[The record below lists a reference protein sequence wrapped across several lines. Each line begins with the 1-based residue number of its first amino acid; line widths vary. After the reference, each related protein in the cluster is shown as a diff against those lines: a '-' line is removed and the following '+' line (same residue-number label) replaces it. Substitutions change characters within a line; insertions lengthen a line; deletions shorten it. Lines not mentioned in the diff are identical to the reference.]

1 MTAPDALIVEYLA
14 NSGALL
20 DMVSGAILDMSGNP
34 IYDAGEWVS
43 LVDDVLGD
51 TPIVIFQGQKNSG
64 PTDRVAE
71 SGSIRFSVRN
81 DAENSGGLVGYY
93 SPGHTNVRSGWE
105 LGAVVRIG
113 LEKDGTVEYISQGR
127 IVSLEPTTGGLN
139 TKTVDVVISD
149 WIEIASRTDMP
160 WISLEDIQGMSDDGI
175 IQEIVAS
182 VGDAPNATD
191 FEVGSYEYE
200 YPLTDLEDAKT
211 KVMTVFQRLMQNG
224 LGRLYVVGNSESG
237 EVLKYISYDTLVA
250 GLSVVS
256 TFDNDF
262 ETLSVSSQAYRRAKR
277 INVKTKKYNLY
288 SNAFLNGGYTTGT
301 EYVVGA
307 GATIEVIGE
316 YKDMDGHFDSG
327 GNVPCV
333 AVTPNIPWGFSST
346 SGGFNNNLLGQ
357 MTVVI
362 TEGVNKFK
370 AVCTSSA
377 VVTGYLV
384 AFVYGDALI
393 SSNEYLYTVEDDTIA
408 ESQGVTINWDAIYRN
423 SYADAVLIGD
433 QLMSWHGGQDFVEV
447 KSLVFTPSLD
457 ATNYNRMIDCKP
469 GTMIHV
475 TDDVSGVDADVLV
488 VGFEL
493 QIWSGGSLMRETLYL
508 SNTV

>member
-1 MTAPDALIVEYLA
+1 MTAPDALIVEYHL

-20 DMVSGAILDMSGNP
+20 DMVSGTILDMYGNA
-34 IYDAGEWVS
+34 IYDAGEWAS

-51 TPIVIFQGQKNSG
+51 MPIVIFQGQKNSG

-93 SPGHTNVRSGWE
+93 SPGHANVRSGWG
-105 LGAVVRIG
+105 LGTDVRIG
-113 LEKDGTVEYISQGR
+113 LEKDGAVEYISQGR

-160 WISLEDIQGMSDDGI
+160 WISLEDVQGMSDDEI
-175 IQEIVAS
+175 IQTIVAS
-182 VGDAPNATD
+182 INDAPSATD
-191 FEVGSYEYE
+191 LEVGSYEYE

-211 KVMTVFQRLMQNG
+211 KIMTVFQRLMQNG

-237 EVLKYISYDTLVA
+237 EVLKYISYDTLSA

-262 ETLSVSSQAYRRAKR
+262 EDLSVVSQSYRRAKR
-277 INVKTKKYNLY
+277 INVKTSKYSLY
-288 SNAFLNGGYTTGT
+288 GPILLNGGADSLQYQL
-301 EYVVGA
+301 GA
-307 GATIEVIGE
+307 GQTIEIIGD
-316 YKDMDGHFDSG
+316 YTDVDGYFDAG

-333 AVTPNIPWGFSST
+333 EITTVTSQFSST
-346 SGGFNNNLLGQ
+346 SGLYTDNLSGLV
-357 MTVVI
+357 MTISKV
-362 TEGVNKFK
+362 GVNKFK
-370 AVCTSSA
+370 ATCVSSA
-377 VVTGYLV
+377 VVTGYLWM
-384 AFVYGDALI
+384 YISGRALVNRI
-393 SSNEYLYTVEDDTIA
+393 EYNYTTEDSTIA
-408 ESQGVTINWDAIYRN
+408 ESEGVTINWDAVYRN

-433 QLMSWHGGQDFVEV
+433 QLMSWHGGADMVEI
-447 KSLVFTPSLD
+447 KQLKFTPTVN

-469 GTMIHV
+469 GTLIHV
-475 TDDVSGVDADVLV
+475 ADDVSGVDADVLV

-493 QIWSGGSLMRETLYL
+493 QIWNNGNLMRETLFL